1 MVVQSV
7 DKIINK
13 AILRALEI
21 KRQVF
26 IVAPKIIE
34 TGTGKKISVETIFAQ
49 MATEYGE
56 DNVALLHGK
65 MKEEERNKI
74 YDEFKSGEKL
84 ILVATSIIEV
94 GIDIPHACLMV
105 IYSAS
110 TFGLS
115 SLHQL
120 RGRIGRDGE
129 SALALLVYDED

>member
-1 MVVQSV
+1 
-7 DKIINK
+7 
-13 AILRALEI
+13 
-21 KRQVF
+21 
-26 IVAPKIIE
+26 
-34 TGTGKKISVETIFAQ
+34 

-110 TFGLS
+110 TLVF
-115 SLHQL
+115 
-120 RGRIGRDGE
+120 
-129 SALALLVYDED
+129 LLYIN